1 MKRPKEFVIFVV
13 LIKPDSKNGMT
24 FHMRTWWPCGWTT
37 HCHGSG
43 NQQSFLL
50 FLWTHVTNLVFFVLI
65 HSTHCTRDCLEI
77 LLPTQLPLARCSGR
91 DVLYIWRAVRYNPTT
106 HFFAKLLALVHKK
119 NNSSHCYLRCLAS
132 TGSFTVVL
140 LMTSARLYLK
150 ILRTSVRENISHFI
164 WLVWLEH
171 CWDIANP
178 VSIQLRH
185 LDIHGEFFFIPPKE
199 EYRYARFSLSKLRC
213 AQGIGSRDKTRFP
226 SYGFWR
232 NVLRW
237 RYHT

>member
-1 MKRPKEFVIFVV
+1 LHGVQVELFFIFGE
-13 LIKPDSKNGMT
+13 LWGIT
-24 FHMRTWWPCGWTT
+24 
-37 HCHGSG
+37 
-43 NQQSFLL
+43 QQ
-50 FLWTHVTNLVFFVLI
+50 HI
-65 HSTHCTRDCLEI
+65 
-77 LLPTQLPLARCSGR
+77 
-91 DVLYIWRAVRYNPTT
+91 
-106 HFFAKLLALVHKK
+106 FFAKLLALVHKK
-119 NNSSHCYLRCLAS
+119 KSNSSHCYLRCLAS

-185 LDIHGEFFFIPPKE
+185 LEKHGEFFFIPPKE

-213 AQGIGSRDKTRFP
+213 TQGIGSRDKTRFP
-226 SYGFWR
+226 CYGFWR